1 MDAPLMYEVLL
12 YLNVYYFGVFAG
24 SEMLIVFA
32 KFNGPLPT
40 PHIELDGAVVAGILI
55 SELIKLLM
63 FNRLRD
69 LDRKCLSDF
78 LAQFLTALSL
88 LGLVYIF
95 VLQHPVL
102 KIEYIVCTIMFLLLI
117 TEFTYGFLQFVPCC
131 KKKQYAE

>member
-55 SELIKLLM
+55 SELIKLLT

-69 LDRKCLSDF
+69 LDRKCKCLVCDF
-78 LAQFLTALSL
+78 HVSADNTSFQCHKPTTNVCS
-88 LGLVYIF
+88 F
-95 VLQHPVL
+95 VD
-102 KIEYIVCTIMFLLLI
+102 CR
-117 TEFTYGFLQFVPCC
+117 
-131 KKKQYAE
+131 